1 MCKLLSIARCLCV
14 YALSAQRPISHF
26 SIIFM
31 NGKSTF
37 IFFPT
42 TSASTHDLQNVTELH
57 NKVHIFWLLRHGDFD
72 MLLGELYLKQN
83 AVIFQA
89 GVDASSKIHA
99 SNVSEINHS
108 CAHLAFYELEADK
121 IAFTW

>member
-1 MCKLLSIARCLCV
+1 MESPRLS
-14 YALSAQRPISHF
+14 
-26 SIIFM
+26 
-31 NGKSTF
+31 
-37 IFFPT
+37 FFPT
-42 TSASTHDLQNVTELH
+42 TSASAHDLQNVTELH
-57 NKVHIFWLLRHGDFD
+57 IFWMLRHGDFD
-72 MLLGELYLKQN
+72 MLLDELYLRQN

-89 GVDASSKIHA
+89 GIDASSKIHA